1 MGVATAFSGLDVFR
15 NWAVTP
21 RRWFR
26 AGLVLSGIVVVG
38 TDAAQAQEAGLLIRQ
53 LTFEGNHAIATLA
66 LEAAIST
73 TKSSWFVRS
82 ALVSWIGLGEKRYLN
97 EREFRTDAA
106 RIRLF
111 YQLSGF
117 LDAKVDTVVVR
128 TAHDAYVTFRIAE
141 GEPVRVRTFAVSGL
155 DSLVDR
161 AGLVE
166 DLPLRVGAPY
176 NRYLVVATADTI
188 QTRLW
193 NRGYPTASVL
203 VGKRAVDRAA
213 RTADLELFADPGM
226 SATIGSIR
234 IVGTKVVDSSFV
246 RSLLATRSG
255 RPFRYTDLYRSQVNL
270 YQSGLFRYATVGND
284 TTLFTLGDPTVPLTV
299 QVQEGPLF
307 RARTGLGVGT
317 NDCVRAN
324 AGWTARNVGGRGR
337 QVDFA
342 GEVSK
347 IGVSTNP
354 FRSTICRGLE
364 EDTLASQKLNYAVSA
379 SLRRPVFLS
388 PSNALTGTLFAE
400 RRSEIRVYLREEIGT
415 SVTFSRDEGRGLPV
429 SLTYRLG
436 YGRTQAGAVSFCAFF
451 LACRSEDVRQLRERR
466 FAATLTGTASRQRV
480 NNLLDPSR
488 GSVISLEA
496 TISSPLIGSTRF
508 SEFTRLVAEGS
519 WYRPLG
525 GGVVLAARAKGG
537 LIVSPRLRLAA
548 GVANFVPPDQR
559 FYAGG
564 ANDVRGYDRNELG
577 PVVYVTPASNIGT
590 GGTVTSADSVQ
601 TAPIGG
607 NTLVLGNLEL
617 RLPSPFLDGRL
628 RWVAFLDG
636 GGVWERG
643 STLGAGVRLTPGA
656 GLRFSTPLGP
666 IRFDV
671 AYNAAE
677 LPEGALYSVKDEILT
692 LVRDDYRKA
701 VNRKFNFQVSVGQ
714 AF

>member
-1 MGVATAFSGLDVFR
+1 MGA
-15 NWAVTP
+15 
-21 RRWFR
+21 
-26 AGLVLSGIVVVG
+26 
-38 TDAAQAQEAGLLIRQ
+38 
-53 LTFEGNHAIATLA
+53 LA

-82 ALVSWIGLGEKRYLN
+82 AAVSWLGLGEKRYLN

-117 LDAKVDTVVVR
+117 LDAQVDTVVVR
-128 TAHDAYVTFRIAE
+128 TVGAAYVTFLIAE
-141 GEPVRVRTFAVSGL
+141 GEPVRIRSFTVSGL
-155 DSLVDR
+155 DSLAGR
-161 AGLVE
+161 ASLVE
-166 DLPLRVGAPY
+166 DLPVRVGAPY
-176 NRYLVVATADTI
+176 NRYLVVATVDTI
-188 QTRLW
+188 QARLW
-193 NRGYPTASVL
+193 DRGYPTALVL

-234 IVGTKVVDSSFV
+234 IGGTQAVDSSFV
-246 RSLLATRSG
+246 RSLLATTTG
-255 RPFRYTDLYRSQVNL
+255 RPFRSTDLYRSQLNL
-270 YQSGLFRYATVGND
+270 YRSGLFRSATVGTD
-284 TTLFTLGDPTVPLTV
+284 TTLFTLGDPTVPLQV

-307 RARTGLGVGT
+307 RVRSGLGVGT

-337 QVDFA
+337 QVDLA

-347 IGVSTNP
+347 IGVFTSP
-354 FRSTICRGLE
+354 LRSTICNKLE
-364 EDTLASQKLNYAVSA
+364 EDTLGSRQLNYGLSA
-379 SLRRPVFLS
+379 SVRRPVFLS
-388 PSNALTGTLFAE
+388 PSNAVTVTLFAE
-400 RRSEIRVYLREEIGT
+400 RRSEISVYQRQEIGT
-415 SVTFSRDEGRGLPV
+415 TVTFSRDGGHGLPV

-451 LACRSEDVRQLRERR
+451 LACRSDDVNQLQKRH

-480 NNLLDPSR
+480 NNLLDPTR
-488 GSVISLEA
+488 GSVVSFEA
-496 TISSPLIGSTRF
+496 TFSAPLIGSTRF

-525 GGVVLAARAKGG
+525 GDVVLATRVKGG
-537 LIVSPRLRLAA
+537 LIVSPRLQLAA
-548 GVANFVPPDQR
+548 GGANFVPPDQR

-577 PVVYVTPASNIGT
+577 PVVYVTPASNIRA
-590 GGTVTSADSVQ
+590 GGTVAFADSVQ
-601 TAPIGG
+601 VAPIGG
-607 NTLVLGNLEL
+607 NTLVLANLEL
-617 RLPSPFLDGRL
+617 RLPSPFLNGRL

-643 STLGAGVRLTPGA
+643 SILGAGVRLTPGA
-656 GLRFSTPLGP
+656 GFRFSTPLGP
-666 IRFDV
+666 MRFDV
-671 AYNAAE
+671 AYNGAQ
-677 LPEGALYSVKDEILT
+677 LPDGALYSASGGELT
-692 LVRDDYRKA
+692 LVRTDYRKA
-701 VNRKFNFQVSVGQ
+701 VNRKFNLQVSVGQ

>member
-1 MGVATAFSGLDVFR
+1 MTLAGLR
-15 NWAVTP
+15 
-21 RRWFR
+21 R
-26 AGLVLSGIVVVG
+26 AGWILPGILAVAGVG
-38 TDAAQAQEAGLLIRQ
+38 SAAAQESGLLIRR
-53 LTFEGNHAIATLA
+53 LTFQGNRSITTVS

-82 ALVSWIGLGEKRYLN
+82 GAVRWLGLGERRYLN

-117 LDAKVDTVVVR
+117 LDARVDTTVVR
-128 TAHDAYVTFRIAE
+128 TAQEAYITFRITE
-141 GEPVRVRTFAVSGL
+141 GEPVRVRSLTVAGV
-155 DSLVDR
+155 DSLPDR
-161 AGLVE
+161 RRLVE

-176 NRYLVVATADTI
+176 NRYLVLATADTI
-188 QTRLW
+188 QNRLW

-203 VGKRAVDRAA
+203 VGKRAVDRVA

-226 SATIGSIR
+226 PATIGSIR
-234 IVGTKVVDSSFV
+234 IQGTKAVDSSFV
-246 RSLLATRSG
+246 RSLLATRTG
-255 RPFRYTDLYRSQVNL
+255 RPFRYLDLYRSQINL

-299 QVQEGPLF
+299 QVQEGPMH
-307 RARTGLGVGT
+307 RARSGLGVGS

-337 QVDFA
+337 QIDIA

-347 IGVSTNP
+347 IGVSAAP
-354 FRSTICRGLE
+354 FRSTICSGLE
-364 EDTLASQKLNYAVSA
+364 NDTLGSRKLNYGLSV

-400 RRSEIRVYLREEIGT
+400 RRSETRVYRREEIGT
-415 SVTFSRDEGRGLPV
+415 SVTFSRDAGLGFPV

-436 YGRTQAGAVSFCAFF
+436 YGATQAGAVSFCAFF
-451 LACRSEDVRQLRERR
+451 LACRSDDVKQLQDRR
-466 FAATLTGTASRQRV
+466 FAATLTGAASRQRV
-480 NNLLDPSR
+480 NNLLDPTR
-488 GSVISLEA
+488 GSVVTFEA
-496 TISSPLIGSTRF
+496 TFSSPLIGSTRF
-508 SEFTRLVAEGS
+508 SEFTRLVAETS

-525 GGVVLAARAKGG
+525 NAVVLAARVKGG
-537 LIVSPRLRLAA
+537 LIFSPRLRLAA
-548 GVANFVPPDQR
+548 GAANFVPPEQR

-577 PVVYVTPASNIGT
+577 PVVYVTPVTNVGP
-590 GGTVTSADSVQ
+590 GGTVTTADSVQ
-601 TAPIGG
+601 VAPIGG

-617 RLPSPFLDGRL
+617 RLPSPFLNGRL
-628 RWVAFLDG
+628 RWVAFVDA

-643 STLGAGVRLTPGA
+643 SSLGAGVRVTPGA
-656 GLRFSTPLGP
+656 GVRLGTPLGP
-666 IRFDV
+666 MRLDV
-671 AYNAAE
+671 AYNGTA
-677 LPEGALYSVKDEILT
+677 LPEGALYSVQDEVLT
-692 LVRDDYRKA
+692 LVRSDYRKA
-701 VNRKFNFQVSVGQ
+701 VSRRLNFQVSVGQ

>member
-1 MGVATAFSGLDVFR
+1 M
-15 NWAVTP
+15 TP
-21 RRWFR
+21 RRALR
-26 AGLVLSGIVVVG
+26 LGPVLFGIVAVTG
-38 TDAAQAQEAGLLIRQ
+38 TTPALAQDAGLLIRQ
-53 LTFEGNHAIATLA
+53 LTFEGNRSISALA
-66 LEAAIST
+66 LEAAIAT

-82 ALVSWIGLGEKRYLN
+82 AVISWLGLGEKRYLN

-117 LDAKVDTVVVR
+117 LDARVDTVVVR
-128 TAHDAYVTFRIAE
+128 TDRAAYITFRIVE
-141 GEPVRVRTFAVSGL
+141 GEPVRVRSFTVSGL
-155 DSLVDR
+155 DSLTDR
-161 AGLVE
+161 AHLVE

-234 IVGTKVVDSSFV
+234 IGGAKAVDSSFV
-246 RSLLATRSG
+246 RSLLATTTG
-255 RPFRYTDLYRSQVNL
+255 RPFRYADLYRSQLNL

-284 TTLFTLGDPTVPLTV
+284 TTLFTLGDPTVPLLV

-307 RARTGLGVGT
+307 RVRSGLGVGT
-317 NDCVRAN
+317 NDCVRAS
-324 AGWTARNVGGRGR
+324 AGWTARNGGGRGR
-337 QVDFA
+337 QVDFS
-342 GEVSK
+342 GVVSK

-354 FRSTICRGLE
+354 LRSTICNKLE
-364 EDTLASQKLNYAVSA
+364 EDTLGSRQLNYALSA
-379 SLRRPVFLS
+379 SVRRPVFLS

-400 RRSEIRVYLREEIGT
+400 RRSEILVYQREEIGT
-415 SVTFSRDEGRGLPV
+415 SVTFSRDGGRGLPV

-451 LACRSEDVRQLRERR
+451 LACRSDDVKQLSERR
-466 FAATLTGTASRQRV
+466 FTATLTGTASRQRV
-480 NNLLDPSR
+480 NNLLDPTR
-488 GSVISLEA
+488 GSVVSFEA
-496 TISSPLIGSTRF
+496 TFSSPLIASTQF

-525 GGVVLAARAKGG
+525 GDVVLATRIKGG
-537 LIVSPRLRLAA
+537 VIFSPRLRLAA
-548 GVANFVPPDQR
+548 GAANFVPPDQR

-577 PVVYVTPASNIGT
+577 PVVYVTPASNVGV
-590 GGTVTSADSVQ
+590 GGTVAFGDSVQ
-601 TAPIGG
+601 VAPIGG
-607 NTLVLGNLEL
+607 NTLFLANLEL
-617 RLPSPFLDGRL
+617 RLPSPFLPDRL

-643 STLGAGVRLTPGA
+643 SVLGAGVRLTPGA
-656 GLRFSTPLGP
+656 GFRFSTPLGP
-666 IRFDV
+666 MRFDV
-671 AYNAAE
+671 AYNGAE
-677 LPEGALYSVKDEILT
+677 LPDGSLYSVSGGELT
-692 LVRDDYRKA
+692 LVRTDYRKA